1 MNETPAGAC
10 ILYRM
15 AALHGGYSAGLRL
28 GSNPEIC
35 IQGLYDSEL
44 LTCWTS
50 VTFWVKKTHDNST

>member
-44 LTCWTS
+44 LTC
-50 VTFWVKKTHDNST
+50 